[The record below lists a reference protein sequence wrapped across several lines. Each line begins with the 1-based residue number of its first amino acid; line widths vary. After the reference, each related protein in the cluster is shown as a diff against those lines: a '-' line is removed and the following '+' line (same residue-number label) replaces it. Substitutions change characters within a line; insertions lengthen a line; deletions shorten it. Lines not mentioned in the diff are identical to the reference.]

1 MNPHFVLFP
10 GGYASGLM
18 HIVWNDQGAAEP
30 IPRNLLCADQG
41 RPTDDFRKL
50 FRSAFPTKEELPD
63 LIATPDGKGTQ
74 RFLEVFR

>member
-1 MNPHFVLFP
+1 MNPHFILFQ

-18 HIVWNDQGAAEP
+18 HLVWNVEALQP
-30 IPRNLLCADQG
+30 IGRNLLCTDKQG

-63 LIATPDGKGTQ
+63 VIATPDGKGTT